1 MRAYLV
7 TGVGQLPRYVGTQ
20 AQVSERKKDLMAA
33 GLKRKEVNV
42 SEVDIP
48 DDKQGK
54 LDFIN
59 QVIVD
64 SRK

>member
-7 TGVGQLPRYVGTQ
+7 EGAGKKKYLGTM
-20 AQVSERKKDLMAA
+20 AQVTATKKELMAA
-33 GLKRKEVNV
+33 GLKRKDISV
-42 SEVDIP
+42 SDVDIP

-59 QVIVD
+59 SVLNPE
-64 SRK
+64 

>member
-7 TGVGQLPRYVGTQ
+7 EGNGKKKYCGTQ
-20 AQVSERKKDLMAA
+20 AEVTAIKKELMGE
-33 GLKRKEVNV
+33 GLKRKDISV
-42 SEVDIP
+42 SEIDIP

-59 QVIVD
+59 SILNPE
-64 SRK
+64 

>member
-7 TGVGQLPRYVGTQ
+7 KGADTKKYCGTQ
-20 AQVSERKKDLMAA
+20 AQVSATKKELMAS
-33 GLKRKEVNV
+33 GLKRKDINVNDV
-42 SEVDIP
+42 EIP

-59 QVIVD
+59 SLLV
-64 SRK
+64 RE

>member
-7 TGVGQLPRYVGTQ
+7 EGGGKKKYLGTM
-20 AQVSERKKDLMAA
+20 AQVTATKKELMAE
-33 GLKRKEVNV
+33 GLKRKDISV
-42 SEVDIP
+42 SDVEIP

-59 QVIVD
+59 SVLNPE
-64 SRK
+64 K

>member
-1 MRAYLV
+1 MRCYLIDGA
-7 TGVGQLPRYVGTQ
+7 GVKKYCGTQ
-20 AQVSERKKDLMAA
+20 AEVAAQKKELMGK
-33 GLKRKEVNV
+33 GLKRKDIVI

-59 QVIVD
+59 GLLNPLE
-64 SRK
+64 K